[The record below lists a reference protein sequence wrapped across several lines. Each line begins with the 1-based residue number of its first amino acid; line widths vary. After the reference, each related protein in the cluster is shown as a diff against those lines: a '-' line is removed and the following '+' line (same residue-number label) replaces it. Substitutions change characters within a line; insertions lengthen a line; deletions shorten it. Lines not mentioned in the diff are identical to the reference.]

1 MAQGITEIALKLK
14 PAINEV
20 FSSTIG
26 VWLSA
31 LSFNDALLIAAI
43 ILASLFAGKL
53 GMLAYSVFT
62 MPGTICHELA
72 HFFFASLFLAK
83 PSFPS
88 IIPKQQDGYWRLG
101 EVRFAPTI
109 INTAPIA
116 LAPLIL
122 LPGGIW
128 YAYAFMHPAMGWWYL
143 LHGWVCS
150 TILMAATP
158 SQQDWSIALPGL
170 LIGGGLG
177 FALFLLV

>member
-1 MAQGITEIALKLK
+1 MAQGITEIALQLKLLIIE
-14 PAINEV
+14 AL
-20 FSSTIG
+20 SSTIG

-31 LSFNDALLIAAI
+31 LSLYDALLIAAI
-43 ILASLFAGKL
+43 VLASLLVGKL

-72 HFFFASLFLAK
+72 HFSLATCFLAR

-88 IIPKQQDGYWRLG
+88 IIPKQQDGFWRLG

-109 INTAPIA
+109 INTVPIA
-116 LAPLIL
+116 LAPLLL
-122 LPGGIW
+122 LPGGVW
-128 YAYAFMHPAMGWWYL
+128 YAYAFMHPATGWWYL

-158 SQQDWSIALPGL
+158 SRQDWSIALPAL
-170 LIGGGLG
+170 LIIGSLVV
-177 FALFLLV
+177 ALLLV